1 MYGLETNG
9 ILIDDLNIIMK
20 NEIIL
25 FHHYIFNK
33 HQIVPSKFKHFH
45 VFICVKQLVL

>member
-1 MYGLETNG
+1 MYGLEIND

-25 FHHYIFNK
+25 LHQFIFSK
-33 HQIVPSKFKHFH
+33 HQIVSK
-45 VFICVKQLVL
+45 